1 MGRVTTL
8 LSDSQARALRLRSL
22 LLTAAHHD
30 GHTPGS
36 QTPPRSPAAVV
47 EWFGA
52 MQAQDVASG
61 HWSFGVRLPGSTN
74 ADIDQATEQR
84 QIVRTWP
91 MRGTIHFVPPADVR
105 WMLELTGARMLRGLE
120 RRWSNLDTDRATV
133 QGAAEAIGEI
143 LADQRIESG
152 GAPRMAAGGEPMTRA
167 QILTALQRRGIDTS
181 GQRGYHYLWYAAQTG
196 ICVIGPQRGKEQTF
210 ALAADWL
217 PPQHQPSRDDALR
230 ILAKRYFRSHGPAAA
245 SDFTGWTGLT
255 AADAKAAI
263 AALGD
268 DLAPVSVGDKKLLC
282 AAAALDSP
290 GWQKGTRRSG
300 LPLVLPGFD
309 EFLLGYKDRALAAD
323 AETMDAVIPGGN
335 GMFRNT
341 VVIGGQV
348 VATWTRKMRAR
359 RIDIEIHPLP
369 AWRPSTA
376 ADQRLAKA
384 FDRYGEFHGMP
395 AAVALG

>member
-22 LLTAAHHD
+22 LLTAAD
-30 GHTPGS
+30 QDDHTPGP
-36 QTPPRSPAAVV
+36 QTQRRSPADTV

-61 HWSFGVRLPGSTN
+61 HWSFGVRLPDSTN
-74 ADIDQATEQR
+74 ADIDRATEER

-105 WMLELTGARMLRGLE
+105 WMLELTGSRMLRGLE
-120 RRWSNLDTDRATV
+120 RRWSNLDTDRASV

-143 LADQRIESG
+143 LADQGIESG
-152 GAPRMAAGGEPMTRA
+152 GAPLATAGGEPMTRA

-210 ALAADWL
+210 VLAAHWL
-217 PPQHQPSRDDALR
+217 PPQNEPSRDEALR
-230 ILAKRYFRSHGPAAA
+230 ILTKRYFRSHGPAAA

-255 AADAKAAI
+255 ASDVKAAI

-268 DLAPVSVGDKKLLC
+268 ELTAVSVGDKRMLC
-282 AAAALDSP
+282 TTADLDSP
-290 GWQKGTRRSG
+290 GWQSGTRRSG

-323 AETMDAVIPGGN
+323 AKTMGAVIPGGN

-348 VATWTRKMRAR
+348 VATWTRKTRAH
-359 RIDIEIHPLP
+359 RIDVEVHPLAP
-369 AWRPSTA
+369 WRASSA
-376 ADQRLAKA
+376 AEQRLVKA
-384 FDRYGEFHGMP
+384 FDRYGEFQGMP
-395 AAVALG
+395 AVVAFG